1 MFNKLLAEIIGTFVF
16 LGVIIFV
23 VNGSKDMGV
32 NWLKIGLALG
42 VMILFVGSI
51 SGGHFNPAV
60 SLMFYLNNQL
70 PAEELGIYWIGQVI
84 GASLALALYKFYQ
97 ADLTSNNLNK

>member
-1 MFNKLLAEIIGTFVF
+1 MFNKLLAEIIGTFIF

-32 NWLKIGLALG
+32 NWLKIGLALS
-42 VMILFVGSI
+42 VMILLFGSI
-51 SGGHFNPAV
+51 SGCHVNPAV

-70 PAEELGIYWIGQVI
+70 PAEELGIYWIGQII
-84 GASLALALYKFYQ
+84 GASLALALYKFYES
-97 ADLTSNNLNK
+97 DLRASNLNK

>member
-1 MFNKLLAEIIGTFVF
+1 MFNKLLAEIIGTFIF

-42 VMILFVGSI
+42 IMISLFGSI
-51 SGGHFNPAV
+51 SGAHLNPAV

-70 PAEELGIYWIGQVI
+70 APEELGIYWIGQII
-84 GASLALALYKFYQ
+84 GAALALSLYKFYQ
-97 ADLTSNNLNK
+97 TDLTANNLNK

>member
-23 VNGSKDMGV
+23 VKGSKDMGV

-42 VMILFVGSI
+42 IMILFVGSI

-70 PAEELGIYWIGQVI
+70 PLEELGVYWIGQVV
-84 GASLALALYKFYQ
+84 GAALALSLFKFYE
-97 ADLTSNNLNK
+97 ADLGGKNLNN

>member
-1 MFNKLLAEIIGTFVF
+1 MFNKLFAEIIGTFIF
-16 LGVIIFV
+16 LSVIIFV

-42 VMILFVGSI
+42 VMILLFGSI
-51 SGGHFNPAV
+51 SGSHVNPAV

-70 PAEELGIYWIGQVI
+70 PPEELGIYWIGQVI
-84 GASLALALYKFYQ
+84 GASLALALYKFYE
-97 ADLTSNNLNK
+97 ADLRASNLNK

>member
-1 MFNKLLAEIIGTFVF
+1 MMKKVVAEIIGTFVF
-16 LGVIIFV
+16 LGAIIMV

-32 NWLKIGLALG
+32 NWLKIGLTLA
-42 VMILFVGSI
+42 VMILFLGGI

-70 PAEELGIYWIGQVI
+70 AAEELGLYWIAQVV
-84 GASLALALYKFYQ
+84 GASLALFLYKYYES
-97 ADLTSNNLNK
+97 DVVGNKK